1 MNKEKLLI
9 ISDDVMQGEDL
20 KSRLSNL
27 FEQIQVIQSSE
38 VRREIV
44 RLKPDIV
51 LLHESKNGSSLQYL
65 PYIGREVPDALTV
78 FLTEKK
84 DPIRT
89 RDVNRAGAFDILFL
103 PDEINALEDVL
114 GRAVKAFHSK
124 SAHAEAAAGGFSWA
138 QGQVLAFYSGKGGS
152 GCSLIASTL
161 AQTLGLDSNASVL
174 LVDLNLQFGGLE
186 TLLRVDGG
194 KGIYDL
200 IPVISELNDNHIR
213 SVTMVEPK
221 SQIEVLVSPADAEI
235 AEDIKED
242 HVQRLLRAARL
253 YYDYI
258 IVDLPSEMTPISYTA
273 LEEADY
279 IFYPMIPDM
288 LSMKVLDNVLNL
300 YTKLNIDTTDRFHLI
315 LNRMSRDMELREK
328 DVKKHFPFPVTASL
342 RDDGKRIQG
351 LINQEKLVRSK
362 RNERGASL
370 FARDIQRFAGWILS
384 QQSKG
389 HSA

>member
-1 MNKEKLLI
+1 MNQEKLLI
-9 ISDDVMQGEDL
+9 ISDEIGQAEDL
-20 KSRLSNL
+20 KSNLIRL
-27 FEQIQVIQSSE
+27 FEQIQLIQSSE

-51 LLHESKNGSSLQYL
+51 LLYESKDTSSLQYI
-65 PYIGREVPDALTV
+65 PYIRQEVPEAVTI

-114 GRAVKAFHSK
+114 GRAVKAFRSK
-124 SAHAEAAAGGFSWA
+124 SARNKESAGEFSWA

-161 AQTLGLDSNASVL
+161 AQTLGLDSHSSVL
-174 LVDLNLQFGGLE
+174 LVDLNFQFGGVE
-186 TLLRVDGG
+186 TLLGVHGDRS
-194 KGIYDL
+194 IHDL

-213 SVTMVEPK
+213 SVTTVEHK
-221 SQIEVLVSPADAEI
+221 SQIEVLTSPSDAEI
-235 AEDIKED
+235 AENIKED

-258 IVDLPSEMTPISYTA
+258 IVDLPSKMTPITYTA

-279 IFYPMIPDM
+279 IFYPMIPDI
-288 LSMKVLDNVLNL
+288 LSMKVLDNVLDL
-300 YTKLNIDTTDRFHLI
+300 YTKLNIDTTNRFHLI
-315 LNRMSRDMELREK
+315 LNRMSRDIELREK
-328 DVKKHFPFPVTASL
+328 DVKKHFPFPVSATL
-342 RDDGKRIQG
+342 RDDGKRIQEM
-351 LINQEKLVRSK
+351 INQEKLIRNK
-362 RNERGASL
+362 RKERGVLL
-370 FARDIQRFAGWILS
+370 FARDIQRFASWLLS
-384 QQSKG
+384 KQSNN
-389 HSA
+389 SA